1 MVSNHCGVFGGFHWH
16 SDRKLFLQKLWIPSP
31 ILSIR
36 YTVRVWFHV
45 LYKKKKFNWNRCCYY
60 HNQSLKWHLPMP
72 LEWSQEREE
81 EMGLISKAFEG
92 IDQALLLIMK
102 SWMNIQQKSYW
113 ISFGWMFQAFV
124 FENISHKFSA
134 WKLHW
139 WWRKMW

>member
-1 MVSNHCGVFGGFHWH
+1 
-16 SDRKLFLQKLWIPSP
+16 
-31 ILSIR
+31 
-36 YTVRVWFHV
+36 
-45 LYKKKKFNWNRCCYY
+45 
-60 HNQSLKWHLPMP
+60 MP

-81 EMGLISKAFEG
+81 EMGLISKAFER

-134 WKLHW
+134 WKLHCNGE
-139 WWRKMW
+139 RCDSFTHMYQNQNVLECKKKVI